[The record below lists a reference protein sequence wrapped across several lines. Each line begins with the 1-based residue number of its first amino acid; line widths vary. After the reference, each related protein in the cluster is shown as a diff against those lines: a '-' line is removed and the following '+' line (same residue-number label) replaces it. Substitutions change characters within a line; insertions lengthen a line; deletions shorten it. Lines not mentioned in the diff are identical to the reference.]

1 MNFWVKV
8 VKFENQL
15 LSKLIFDLNI
25 EKKDAKFFIDEFHVK
40 RNGWIY
46 IYMMSLLSYMYSL
59 IEQC

>member
-40 RNGWIY
+40 RNGWLY
-46 IYMMSLLSYMYSL
+46 IYDVVVVIYV
-59 IEQC
+59 